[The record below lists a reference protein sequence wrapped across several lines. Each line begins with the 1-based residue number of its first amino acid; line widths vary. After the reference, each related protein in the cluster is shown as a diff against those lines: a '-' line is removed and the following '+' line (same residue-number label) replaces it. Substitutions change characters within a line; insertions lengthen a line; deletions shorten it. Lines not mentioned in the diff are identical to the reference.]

1 MVQRNEDGELVSFA
15 EHIWK
20 KRRAREKLVCWETQ
34 SIINIG
40 DFYYEYQINIT
51 LYGTQLEM
59 QNPIVTEREY
69 FKQKLNGFAGF
80 KYYDK
85 N

>member
-1 MVQRNEDGELVSFA
+1 MDQRDDELVSFA
-15 EHIWK
+15 KAVWK
-20 KRRAREKLVCWETQ
+20 KRRAREKLVCWETKT
-34 SIINIG
+34 IINVG
-40 DFYYEYQINIT
+40 DIYYEYQIDIT
-51 LYGTQLEM
+51 LYGTQFNM
-59 QNPIVTEREY
+59 DNPVVTEKEY